1 MFNRKKEFTGEELE
15 VIGIVKDLSEHLAT
29 RVYYDIDSA
38 DYILEN
44 QLLHYSCIID
54 NSGVLIVNSV
64 FSLRKSWRSD
74 VLDECKSFAK
84 KRIKTEIESVRNRIT
99 QSESEMFSRMN
110 LELNK

>member
-1 MFNRKKEFTGEELE
+1 MWKSKKEFTAQELE
-15 VIGIVKDLSEHLAT
+15 VISIIKDLSENLASK
-29 RVYYDIDSA
+29 VYYDVDNS

-74 VLDECKSFAK
+74 VLDECKTLAK
-84 KRIKTEIESVRNRIT
+84 KRIKTEIQNVRNRIT
-99 QSESEMFSRMN
+99 QRELEIFSTMN
-110 LELNK
+110 LELNN